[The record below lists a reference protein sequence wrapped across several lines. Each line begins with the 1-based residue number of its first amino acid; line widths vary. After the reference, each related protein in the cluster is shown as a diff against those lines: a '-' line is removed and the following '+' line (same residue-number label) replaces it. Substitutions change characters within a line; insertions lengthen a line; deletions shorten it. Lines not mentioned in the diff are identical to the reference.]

1 MLAERIQRA
10 LKRRPWWGA
19 ETLARELG
27 TTPKT
32 VRVVASKAGIQLMTR
47 YGVEAELDRLVTA
60 IESMEDAD
68 GEKE

>member
-1 MLAERIQRA
+1 MLVERINKA
-10 LKRRPWWGA
+10 LARRPWWGA

-47 YGVEAELDRLVTA
+47 YDVEAELDRLVET
-60 IESMEDAD
+60 IEKLGSAD
-68 GEKE
+68 G